1 MSDCFIGEIRMF
13 AGNYAPV
20 NWALCDGRTLRVNDY
35 QPLFAL
41 IGVTY
46 GGDGVTT
53 FNLPDLRG
61 RVPLHKGQAPNLT
74 ARPLGS
80 SFGTELVSLQVA
92 NIPNHTHA
100 ISVGGDATTTAPAD
114 NYPANSAAFSLY
126 SDATSDAPMSGV
138 AVEPSAGAAFPHDNV
153 MPALSVN
160 FIIALAGEYPQQS

>member
-20 NWALCDGRTLRVNDY
+20 NWALCDGRTLKVNDY
-35 QPLFAL
+35 PPLFAL

-74 ARPLGS
+74 ARQLGS
-80 SFGTELVSLQVA
+80 SFGAEQVSLQVA

-100 ISVGGDATTTAPAD
+100 ISVGGNATTTAPAG
-114 NYPANSAAFSLY
+114 NYPASSVAFSLY
-126 SDATSDAPMSGV
+126 SDATPDAFMSAA
-138 AVEPSAGAAFPHDNV
+138 AVEPSAGAAIPHDNI
-153 MPALSVN
+153 MPALAVN
-160 FIIALAGEYPQQS
+160 FIIALTGEYPQQN